1 MIVTL
6 YVGTIAGCGS
16 PPEVARVT
24 GSVTLN
30 GDPLPEAII
39 VFRPMARATG
49 QSTEGKVLDGKFDV
63 RQKSGVFGRHRVE
76 IYAHRSVAQREPAT
90 QEPLPPGQQPPAGG
104 IQMLP
109 DQFNRFS
116 NLTFDIL
123 PGENRAD
130 FELVSQLR

>member
-6 YVGTIAGCGS
+6 YVGTISGCGGS
-16 PPEVARVT
+16 PEGARVT

-30 GDPLPEAII
+30 GDPLSEATI

-49 QSTEGKVLDGKFDV
+49 QSIEGKVLDGKFDV
-63 RQKSGVFGRHRVE
+63 RQESGVFGRHRVE

-90 QEPLPPGQQPPAGG
+90 QDPLPPGQQPPSGG
-104 IQMLP
+104 IQVLP

-116 NLTFDIL
+116 TLAFDIL

-130 FELVSQLR
+130 FELMGQLR